1 MPTDLQ
7 SPEIAAFANGFPF
20 ALAQAGVTLVM
31 LILGAA
37 LYAVLTP
44 HKEISLIREGNAA
57 AALSFGGVLV
67 ALTIPLATALQ
78 SSASLL
84 EIGLWGVAVTFV
96 QLLVFRLTD
105 FILHGL
111 PQRISEGEISAAL
124 LLVGAKIATALI
136 LSAPISA

>member
-31 LILGAA
+31 LIFGAA

-105 FILHGL
+105 MVLHGL
-111 PQRISEGEISAAL
+111 PQRIQEGELSAAL

-136 LSAPISA
+136 LSAAISA

>member
-44 HKEISLIREGNAA
+44 HKEIGLIREGNAA

-105 FILHGL
+105 FVLHGL
-111 PQRISEGEISAAL
+111 PQRIQEGEISAAL
-124 LLVGAKIATALI
+124 LLVGAKVATALI
-136 LSAPISA
+136 LSAAISA

>member
-20 ALAQAGVTLVM
+20 ALAQAGVTLLM
-31 LILGAA
+31 LIFGAA

-105 FILHGL
+105 MVLHGL
-111 PQRISEGEISAAL
+111 PQRIQEGELSAAL

-136 LSAPISA
+136 LSAAISA

>member
-44 HKEISLIREGNAA
+44 HKEIGLIREGNAA

-105 FILHGL
+105 FVLHGL
-111 PQRISEGEISAAL
+111 PQRIQEGEISAAL

-136 LSAPISA
+136 LSAAISA